1 MSQENIE
8 LVRRGYEVFN
18 SGDFEAWL
26 AMLSPDIEIDER
38 YLAPDAAVY
47 RGHEGVRRWARVGS
61 GAIGSPRFEV
71 LRWFEGGDTVVTEV
85 VTHVRGVSSGVET
98 TARLAHA
105 LRIRDQK
112 LVYVGSFSSVEQALE
127 AVGLSE

>member
-61 GAIGSPRFEV
+61 DAIRSPRFEV

-85 VTHVRGVSSGVET
+85 VTHVRGVGSGVET